1 MVLVGHS
8 LGGIL
13 AAEVALIP
21 SHRPGSKDVFQH
33 RILGVM
39 AFDTPYLGM
48 HPSVISTGITS
59 LFRSP
64 PAKPIPAPL
73 ASPLLNDVDPQG
85 LLLGGSLSQSTSN
98 MSDPTFNPD
107 FRNDF
112 RRPER
117 DKWENAWYFFQK
129 HSQDLASAT
138 GNYFKSHLEHGGC
151 LADYPGLR
159 KRYQGIRKLEDVNPT
174 VGQRLPDGK
183 ILPRVRF
190 VNFYTA
196 STGRIKESRDG
207 SHLEV
212 EMSNL
217 KVEGGGALNGSTT
230 SVGSTKSAS
239 PRLSLEEEVDGQMVL
254 HEIDPME
261 YDPPP
266 GVTADHGIHTDSS
279 LSTSEPIPHIVDPA
293 SVGDQHS
300 DKESDGLPPIPDLPP
315 QPPTFDPTCFKAKDA
330 LDLARKEHAR
340 RMKAFEKAKK
350 DRERAIKDREKL
362 LKKRQKSADKQA
374 KQAEAL
380 TEKQKKFA
388 QKESL
393 KRQATLNQETYDRQL
408 EQVKGTTGSPTQKQ
422 KDRKFCMLPKKD
434 PKTGQRDSA
443 WVRVYMD
450 GVDEVTAHTS
460 LFFMSDTYTQLFRD
474 ASQRITTW
482 VQDDLAEQRHS
493 GAGEWDDLD

>member
-1 MVLVGHS
+1 
-8 LGGIL
+8 
-13 AAEVALIP
+13 
-21 SHRPGSKDVFQH
+21 
-33 RILGVM
+33 M
-39 AFDTPYLGM
+39 AFDTPFLGM

-59 LFRSP
+59 LFRAP
-64 PAKPIPAPL
+64 PAKPVAAAL
-73 ASPLLNDVDPQG
+73 DPQA
-85 LLLGGSLSQSTSN
+85 LSLGGALSQATSN
-98 MSDPTFNPD
+98 TSDPTFNPD

-151 LADYPGLR
+151 LADYPGLK
-159 KRYQGIRKLEDVNPT
+159 KRYQGIRRLEDVNPRI
-174 VGQRLPDGK
+174 GQRLPDGK
-183 ILPRVRF
+183 VLPRVRF

-207 SHLEV
+207 SHLDV

-217 KVEGGGALNGSTT
+217 NMGSGRTLDGSTSSRGSTT
-230 SVGSTKSAS
+230 SAS

-266 GVTADHGIHTDSS
+266 GYTADQDHHPDLSS
-279 LSTSEPIPHIVDPA
+279 STSEPLHHIADSA
-293 SVGDQHS
+293 SVGDEHLHS
-300 DKESDGLPPIPDLPP
+300 ENDGLPPIPDLPP
-315 QPPTFDPTCFKAKDA
+315 PPAAFDPTRFKAKDA
-330 LDLARKEHAR
+330 LDLARKEHDR
-340 RMKAFEKAKK
+340 RTKNFERAKK
-350 DRERAIKDREKL
+350 DRERAIKDRERL
-362 LKKRQKSADKQA
+362 LKKRQKAAEKQA
-374 KQAEAL
+374 KQAEKLA
-380 TEKQKKFA
+380 EKQKKLG

-408 EQVKGTTGSPTQKQ
+408 QQVRSAPGSTNQKQ

-434 PKTGQRDSA
+434 PKTGQRDST
-443 WVRVYMD
+443 WVRIYMD
-450 GVDEVTAHTS
+450 GVDEVAAHTS
-460 LFFMSDTYTQLFRD
+460 LFFMSDTYTQLVRD

-482 VQDDLAEQRHS
+482 VQDDF
-493 GAGEWDDLD
+493 AGRRNSDADQWNDLD